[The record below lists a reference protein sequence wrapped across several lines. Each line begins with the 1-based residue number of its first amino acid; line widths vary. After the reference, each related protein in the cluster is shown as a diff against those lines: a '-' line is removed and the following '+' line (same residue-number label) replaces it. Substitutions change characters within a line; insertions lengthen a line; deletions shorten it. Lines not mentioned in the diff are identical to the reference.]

1 MTRAAINHR
10 ASFWLMAGLL
20 VLAFAACTEPAADP
34 DQSAGAK
41 SITARALAEQI
52 QNSQAPLI
60 LDVRSEAEYAG
71 GHIPGALNIPHDQL
85 AERLSE
91 IDVAKTEEIVVHCQ
105 SGHRARIAEEALI
118 KAGYSNIRDLD
129 GHMNGW
135 KNAGYPIER
144 PSAANSRLEP

>member
-10 ASFWLMAGLL
+10 ASFWLMASLL

-105 SGHRARIAEEALI
+105 SGRRAKSAEKVLVE
-118 KAGYSNIRDLD
+118 AGYLNVRDLD
-129 GHMNGW
+129 GHMHDW
-135 KNAGYPIER
+135 KNAGHPTEK
-144 PSAANSRLEP
+144 L